1 MLKQRGSAVIDLSR
15 TTVQFCTPCGADLD
29 VIAQPCDELV
39 SKLRTMR
46 LGQAHGFGNEHIK
59 GRGSRQG
66 MSLWIG
72 VACYSLSP
80 TARDARLA

>member
-1 MLKQRGSAVIDLSR
+1 
-15 TTVQFCTPCGADLD
+15 
-29 VIAQPCDELV
+29 
-39 SKLRTMR
+39 MR